1 MDDASGPSNA
11 FFANSDRSIY
21 GNNTFL
27 RKCEIAITA
36 VTIPRFNII
45 TEEPVS
51 LKSNNSAIPTN
62 GSRRTISFLV
72 KLYIDFF
79 KSLNIINSLSRL

>member
-1 MDDASGPSNA
+1 M
-11 FFANSDRSIY
+11 Y
-21 GNNTFL
+21 GNRIFL
-27 RKCEIAITA
+27 RKWEIAITA

-51 LKSNNSAIPTN
+51 LNSNNIAMPTSGRN
-62 GSRRTISFLV
+62 LTISFLV

-79 KSLNIINSLSRL
+79 KSLNIINLQLLL